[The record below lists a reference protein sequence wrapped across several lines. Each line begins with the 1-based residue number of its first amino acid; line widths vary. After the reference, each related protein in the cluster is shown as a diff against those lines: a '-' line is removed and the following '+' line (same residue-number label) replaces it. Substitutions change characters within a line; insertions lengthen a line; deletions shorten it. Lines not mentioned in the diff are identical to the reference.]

1 MLYHIY
7 HIFTCYTT
15 YSWPLVCEVLD
26 YHHIFMAISTWSFR
40 SSHIHGHEKWGGV
53 TSSFLS
59 ILFCPDNSKKIF
71 QYAFLWGCVTP
82 KPIFAETIILLVIE
96 HGPFSCKSCLVSL
109 TNSTFFLCFP
119 KINTCEIV
127 SNTTTTDTLWFSF

>member
-15 YSWPLVCEVLD
+15 YSWPLVCEVLH

-40 SSHIHGHEKWGGV
+40 SSHIHGHANDVGWPAPFLV
-53 TSSFLS
+53 SFS
-59 ILFCPDNSKKIF
+59 VQI
-71 QYAFLWGCVTP
+71 TP
-82 KPIFAETIILLVIE
+82 RKFFNMHFYEAVSPPNPYLPETIILLVIE

-109 TNSTFFLCFP
+109 TNSTYFLCFP

-127 SNTTTTDTLWFSF
+127 SNATTTDILWFSF